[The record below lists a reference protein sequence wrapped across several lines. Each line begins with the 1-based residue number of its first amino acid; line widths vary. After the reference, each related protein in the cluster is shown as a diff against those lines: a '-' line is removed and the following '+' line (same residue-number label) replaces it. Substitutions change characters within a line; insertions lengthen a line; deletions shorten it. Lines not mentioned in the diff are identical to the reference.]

1 MSLEEIEKY
10 KGVFSKKSQEWKKNK
25 DLNRIGAYGVSVAI
39 ILFGFVSSIVG
50 LTEVDIPNKKVW
62 AGITGSLILAV
73 QGIGETFKF
82 KTREEKYR
90 IIQKQ
95 VEGLIAEL
103 DLIARDGP
111 DLDKE
116 LLNLKERFKKLN
128 DESAT

>member
-39 ILFGFVSSIVG
+39 ILFGFVSSILG
-50 LTEVDIPNKKVW
+50 LTELNIPNKKVW

-103 DLIARDGP
+103 DLIDRDGS